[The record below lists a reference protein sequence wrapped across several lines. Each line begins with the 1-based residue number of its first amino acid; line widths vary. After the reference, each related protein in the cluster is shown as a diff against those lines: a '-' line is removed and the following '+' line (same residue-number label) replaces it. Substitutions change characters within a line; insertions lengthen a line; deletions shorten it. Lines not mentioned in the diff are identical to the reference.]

1 MGGRQT
7 RKRKLY
13 PAIAIVGEGIT
24 ESIYFSQ
31 MRQQEDLQF
40 TVKPDMGKNSGVDSI
55 VSKALDLL
63 EKEYD
68 KVFCAIDM
76 DELVRDATLMRKY
89 KKLRK
94 EHDGEG
100 LVFIETHP
108 CTEFWFLLHYVF
120 TTKPY
125 TSYSQ
130 LQKELRKHLPSYE
143 KTERYLA
150 GNNIYKQLKPNQPA
164 ARSNAEKT
172 VLTDAGN
179 SRSEIHKILDYL
191 GVK

>member
-40 TVKPDMGKNSGVDSI
+40 TVKPDIGKSSGVDSI
-55 VSKALDLL
+55 VNKALELL

-68 KVFCAIDM
+68 MVFCVIDM
-76 DELVRDATLMRKY
+76 DELIRDATLMKKY
-89 KKLRK
+89 KELRK
-94 EHDGEG
+94 ENDDKG

-108 CTEFWFLLHYVF
+108 CTEFWFLLHYVY
-120 TTKPY
+120 TTKAY

-143 KTERYLA
+143 KTEKYLA
-150 GNNIYKQLKPNQPA
+150 GNNIYKQLKPNQPT

-172 VLTDAGN
+172 GSSGKGG
-179 SRSEIHKILDYL
+179 SRSEIYKILDYL
-191 GVK
+191 GVQ